1 MAWGK
6 FGDVITQLEK
16 REVVKFL
23 NRKLKA
29 AYWAQEGVDR
39 WTEELDVKSFCL
51 SSSLCPCVCARALS
65 LSSLSLSLK

>member
-39 WTEELDVKSFCL
+39 WTEELDVKSF
-51 SSSLCPCVCARALS
+51 
-65 LSSLSLSLK
+65 